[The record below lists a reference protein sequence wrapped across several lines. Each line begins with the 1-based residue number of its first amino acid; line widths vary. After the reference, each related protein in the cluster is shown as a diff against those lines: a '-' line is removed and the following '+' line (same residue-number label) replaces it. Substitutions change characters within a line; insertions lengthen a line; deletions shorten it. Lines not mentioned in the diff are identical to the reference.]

1 MKFANVFASL
11 AVVATA
17 RCTPPKHV
25 KTTNLYGVEV
35 VDTDLVRDAR
45 AIISKFDGFL
55 YKHSMRTW
63 LFGAAAI
70 NANKTLLNTVDREL
84 HAVATIL
91 HDLGWD
97 SKTSLPLPW
106 GIAETNHAS
115 SSDPQLTLCLSVSG
129 PLDSDIAP
137 NILTLVTNSDHRF
150 EIDGAV
156 GAVNFVKKHKDVK
169 NWDEYRLEKLH
180 DGIALHASPGLN
192 YGKNQDVQTILASI
206 NFDNPG
212 GRAPEIPEKPYNS
225 IVKALPNND
234 ILAGTNETWTWLA
247 QTKPDAVYNTVLEPF
262 GTAYVSG
269 FNATG
274 HRVFDLITQAL
285 IAQEQ
290 AA

>member
-1 MKFANVFASL
+1 MKFVNVFASL

-17 RCTPPKHV
+17 RCTPPKNV

-97 SKTSLPLPW
+97 MTPNSPY
-106 GIAETNHAS
+106 
-115 SSDPQLTLCLSVSG
+115 VS
-129 PLDSDIAP
+129 P
-137 NILTLVTNSDHRF
+137 DHRF

-156 GAVNFVKKHKDVK
+156 GAVNFVKQHKDVR

-285 IAQEQ
+285 VAQEQ
-290 AA
+290 TA